1 MASETNT
8 PPARRGSGFIVP
20 VEAAG
25 SRQHF
30 AGDVEIEMGGKAR
43 SLVRLAELGLPVPP
57 AFAVGATLWRVLRLG
72 GPPLPEKLANAGDLS
87 ALEVACQAL
96 QVAPWPPGFIQELDA
111 ALASL
116 ARASLERDGVA
127 RRFSVRSS
135 ADVEDR
141 VGGLA
146 AGLYVSRLAVERAE
160 VPAAMREVLTSF
172 LTPAAWAYATAG
184 TRRTGAPDPSSNAG
198 EVRHGDGY
206 GGVLIHPFIEGACW
220 GTAAGEAAPSGAEQ
234 GEQGRP
240 AIRVEARE
248 GAPTT
253 LARARIEQAVRA
265 AVRVHG
271 PVEIEWVASGDSV
284 VFLQMRSYQPAPA
297 LTSASSD
304 GGAARNTGQ
313 PGGSTPLP
321 LALVP
326 VPPPGA
332 EWTWDAAHNPAP
344 LSPAQAGL
352 VELVDELCRLPFR
365 QRVVGGYLF
374 WARDKSDG
382 LIRAGSL
389 RLAPRKWGEQDTRPL
404 GRRPEG
410 EGTALQPGA
419 DPSPLSSP
427 RSAGRGQTAPVW
439 RKIGLGARPTGDPAT
454 DRIDCAGLLEEL
466 RQTVEA
472 AVDELGAAPALEAA
486 LAVFVGAYEPLFG
499 LIGPACAAARAALT
513 DFLQRRLPSFL
524 PRLPLLLAEVPSV
537 ATRRRDAVQSMIDA
551 DTPARR
557 QAALA
562 DYLRHFGDES
572 PRWDVSEP
580 TLREGPQRLVLLMA
594 SRSRTRGAGAT
605 PPLQQPRFDT
615 VRKEA
620 EASLPPDQRSR
631 FDELLAAAREAVAV
645 GEDDDALFALL
656 QATVRRA
663 LLAVG
668 DRLVV
673 AGELDVRDDVFY
685 LPLAVT
691 RAAALPTATA
701 NVETINISKGP
712 SRSSLGR
719 DDLRRLAR
727 QGRQAALEAA
737 RTRPLVAT
745 PSSGSLVR
753 GQGGAGGRMIGR
765 AVHHPHP
772 HPHPIW
778 APLGEQS
785 VLIADTLLPTELPLL
800 TPGAVVVET
809 GHVLGH
815 VAAQARERGI
825 PAVVGA
831 AGARAAIP
839 EGTLVLVDGDRGEV
853 LILGD

>member
-30 AGDVEIEMGGKAR
+30 VGNVEMGGKAR

-72 GPPLPEKLANAGDLS
+72 GPPLPGTLANAGDLS

-116 ARASLERDGVA
+116 ARATLERDGVA

-141 VGGLA
+141 PGSLA
-146 AGLYVSRLAVERAE
+146 AGLYASRIAVERAE
-160 VPAAMREVLTSF
+160 VPVAMREVLTSF
-172 LTPAAWAYATAG
+172 LSPAAWAYATEG
-184 TRRTGAPDPSSNAG
+184 TRRTGVAAPPSSAG
-198 EVRHGDGY
+198 EARDGDGY
-206 GGVLIHPFIEGACW
+206 GAVLIHPFIEGACS
-220 GTAAGEAAPSGAEQ
+220 GTAAGEAAQAGA
-234 GEQGRP
+234 EQGRP
-240 AIRVEARE
+240 AIRVEARD

-253 LARARIEQAVRA
+253 LARTRIEQAVGA

-271 PVEIEWVASGDSV
+271 PVEIEWVASGDSI

-297 LTSASSD
+297 LAPALSD
-304 GGAARNTGQ
+304 AGAARNKGK
-313 PGGSTPLP
+313 PGAASPF
-321 LALVP
+321 AP

-332 EWTWDAAHNPAP
+332 EWIWDAAHNPAP

-352 VELVDELCRLPFR
+352 VELVDGLCRIPFR

-374 WARDKSDG
+374 WARDESDG
-382 LIRAGSL
+382 LIRAEPPH
-389 RLAPRKWGEQDTRPL
+389 LAPRKWGEQDTRPL

-427 RSAGRGQTAPVW
+427 RSAGRGQTASVWGTSAPPMVQPV
-439 RKIGLGARPTGDPAT
+439 T
-454 DRIDCAGLLEEL
+454 DRNHCAEVLEEL
-466 RQTVEA
+466 RQAVDA
-472 AVDELGAAPALEAA
+472 AVDELGAAPPLEAA

-499 LIGPACAAARAALT
+499 RIGPACAAARAALA
-513 DFLQRRLPSFL
+513 DFLQRRLPTFL

-537 ATRRRDAVQSMIDA
+537 ATRRRDAVQGMIDA

-557 QAALA
+557 QTALA

-580 TLREGPQRLVLLMA
+580 TLREAPQRLLLLMA
-594 SRSRTRGAGAT
+594 SRSSPASLIHATSRAVGAT
-605 PPLQQPRFDT
+605 PPAQQPRFDD
-615 VRKEA
+615 VRREA
-620 EASLPPDQRSR
+620 EARLSPDQRAR
-631 FDELLAAAREAVAV
+631 FGELLAAAREAVAV
-645 GEDDDALFALL
+645 GEDDDALFARL

-668 DRLVV
+668 DRLV
-673 AGELDVRDDVFY
+673 A
-685 LPLAVT
+685 
-691 RAAALPTATA
+691 
-701 NVETINISKGP
+701 
-712 SRSSLGR
+712 
-719 DDLRRLAR
+719 
-727 QGRQAALEAA
+727 
-737 RTRPLVAT
+737 
-745 PSSGSLVR
+745 
-753 GQGGAGGRMIGR
+753 
-765 AVHHPHP
+765 
-772 HPHPIW
+772 
-778 APLGEQS
+778 
-785 VLIADTLLPTELPLL
+785 
-800 TPGAVVVET
+800 
-809 GHVLGH
+809 
-815 VAAQARERGI
+815 
-825 PAVVGA
+825 
-831 AGARAAIP
+831 
-839 EGTLVLVDGDRGEV
+839 
-853 LILGD
+853 